1 MNKVFKVIW
10 SEVRN
15 CYVVVSEMAK
25 NCSKS
30 CSTKKLLAML
40 VATGV
45 MTCATFGVAEAD
57 ANRGLERDV
66 EYKQLV
72 DENTGLYSSEI
83 WHYVTERGQQR
94 VHFHGNGGGGTLG
107 DVNCGEKV
115 YDTTLTIGDVNKVF
129 KDLSANDVLLYNKS
143 IKGGKIEDGKITLN
157 TIGGAAIQL
166 DGEITGGGWQLS
178 TNGAAVTT
186 EVAAEDTVDFSGN
199 ENISVSNEGKN
210 IKVALNSSL
219 TGITSITNYSSAL
232 ELYEN
237 QIALTDGSARL
248 LLRDNAMHLGYQAG
262 QTYAPMQ
269 IKGVADGTETNDAVN
284 FGQLKAVETLADKHT
299 TLEAGANVS
308 IDPGETET
316 GALHY
321 VISADDKYVV
331 GGAYNATDK
340 QLTLTRNDQE
350 TVNIDLSGIQGGAW
364 KLSTNADKSGAKV
377 ADVAPG
383 DTVDLSPGYDP
394 NGHNN
399 IIITTDS
406 SNPKNVKFHVN
417 GDLRG
422 ISHIE
427 NQGAYIDLDGVA
439 KNMKM
444 IAGGGV
450 GIIMGGGKMNIN
462 NVIDIDTNGKIS
474 NVADG
479 TAAHDAVNLGQ
490 LQSAISGLNLTK
502 VEAGT
507 NVAVSEVTDP
517 ETGKITAYKVDA
529 DATSVSGTGNITVT
543 PGTKDAN
550 NVTNYE
556 VTLNKDLTGIESISN
571 NDKKIDLKG
580 DNMLLQNGDAVISID
595 AQGHIGGVAAAVSD
609 DQAVNLGQLKEYAA
623 GMDTHVEA
631 GEYTVT
637 ENKVTMNIVDKEGK
651 PTGDQVVIKDVAS
664 KTELDDVKTLA
675 RKHNTVAAGANI
687 KVIVEDEPNA
697 DGGKEYRVALDN
709 NINLESVTTGAARMD
724 NEGLKIGRETS
735 LTADA
740 LKIDSKTY
748 IDERGINANE
758 KKITNV
764 ADAELSE
771 TSMDAVNGSQLH
783 ATNQKVME
791 NSNRISRL
799 GDRVNKVGA
808 GAAALAAL
816 HPMDFDPDDKWSFA
830 AGYGN
835 YAGQNAA
842 AIGAYYRPDEKVMFS
857 VGGTVGNGENMVNA
871 GISFALDR
879 TNRVSNSRT
888 AMAREIVDLR
898 GKLVE
903 MGAKVAK
910 MEAMFGILDES
921 KNTLFP
927 DIPENHWAFE
937 YVAKLAGNGILEGY
951 PDGNFSG
958 DRMMTRYEFA
968 AMLYR
973 AIEKGQALE
982 ARILKEF
989 APELGR
995 IRVERIHGE
1004 DNDKNKVERVR
1015 VNSGKTY
1022 GMRDNYGSKIR

>member
-10 SEVRN
+10 SEARN

-45 MTCATFGVAEAD
+45 MTCAAFGVAEAD
-57 ANRGLERDV
+57 ADRGLERDI

-72 DENTGLYSSEI
+72 NENTGLYSSEI
-83 WHYVTERGQQR
+83 WHYVTERGQR
-94 VHFHGNGGGGTLG
+94 VHFHGAGGGGALG
-107 DVNCGEKV
+107 DDKCGEKV

-143 IKGGKIEDGKITLN
+143 IKGGTISNGKITL
-157 TIGGAAIQL
+157 
-166 DGEITGGGWQLS
+166 
-178 TNGAAVTT
+178 TT
-186 EVAAEDTVDFSGN
+186 EGN
-199 ENISVSNEGKN
+199 RDIELEGIIPNTYINAGSYNTRTKM
-210 IKVALNSSL
+210 
-219 TGITSITNYSSAL
+219 L
-232 ELYEN
+232 ELSYNDEN
-237 QIALTDGSARL
+237 MEAL
-248 LLRDNAMHLGYQAG
+248 
-262 QTYAPMQ
+262 
-269 IKGVADGTETNDAVN
+269 
-284 FGQLKAVETLADKHT
+284 
-299 TLEAGANVS
+299 S
-308 IDPGETET
+308 ID
-316 GALHY
+316 L
-321 VISADDKYVV
+321 
-331 GGAYNATDK
+331 
-340 QLTLTRNDQE
+340 
-350 TVNIDLSGIQGGAW
+350 
-364 KLSTNADKSGAKV
+364 
-377 ADVAPG
+377 
-383 DTVDLSPGYDP
+383 
-394 NGHNN
+394 
-399 IIITTDS
+399 
-406 SNPKNVKFHVN
+406 
-417 GDLRG
+417 
-422 ISHIE
+422 
-427 NQGAYIDLDGVA
+427 
-439 KNMKM
+439 
-444 IAGGGV
+444 
-450 GIIMGGGKMNIN
+450 
-462 NVIDIDTNGKIS
+462 
-474 NVADG
+474 
-479 TAAHDAVNLGQ
+479 
-490 LQSAISGLNLTK
+490 SGLNLTK

-507 NVAVSEVTDP
+507 NVAVSEVRDS

-529 DATSVSGTGNITVT
+529 DATSVSGAGNITVT
-543 PGTKDAN
+543 AGAKDATTN
-550 NVTNYE
+550 ITNYE
-556 VTLNKDLTGIESISN
+556 VTLNKDLENIESISN
-571 NDKKIDLKG
+571 NDKRIGLTG
-580 DNMLLQNGDAVISID
+580 DNLLLQNGDAVISID
-595 AQGHIGGVAAAVSD
+595 AEGRISGVADAVSD
-609 DQAVNLGQLKEYAA
+609 DQAVNLGQLREYTA
-623 GMDTHVEA
+623 GMDTHVKA

-637 ENKVTMNIVDKEGK
+637 DNQVTMNIVDKEDK
-651 PTGDQVVIKDVAS
+651 TTGQVVIKDIAS
-664 KTELDDVKTLA
+664 KTELEAVRTLA
-675 RKHNTVAAGANI
+675 AKHNTVAAGANI
-687 KVIVEDEPNA
+687 TVSDKENG
-697 DGGKEYRVALDN
+697 DGGREYKVALDN
-709 NINLESVTTGAARMD
+709 EIVLDSVTTGKTVLND
-724 NEGLKIGRETS
+724 NGVTINRETS

-740 LKIDSKTY
+740 LKINSKTY
-748 IDERGINANE
+748 IDENGINANE
-758 KKITNV
+758 QKITNV
-764 ADAELSE
+764 ADAELSA

-898 GKLVE
+898 GQLVE

-910 MEAMFGILDES
+910 MEAMFGMLDES
-921 KNTLFP
+921 KTMLFP
-927 DIPENHWAFE
+927 DIPENHWAYE

-951 PDGNFSG
+951 PDGSFSG

-982 ARILKEF
+982 ARVLKEF

>member
-10 SEVRN
+10 SEARN

-40 VATGV
+40 LATGV
-45 MTCATFGVAEAD
+45 MTCAGFGVAEAD

-66 EYKQLV
+66 AYEQLV
-72 DENTGLYSSEI
+72 DASTGLYSSEI
-83 WHYVTERGQQR
+83 WHYVDRYGQR
-94 VHFHGNGGGGTLG
+94 THYHGEGGGGAKG

-129 KDLSANDVLLYNKS
+129 ADLSANDVLIYKKS
-143 IKGGKIEDGKITLN
+143 INGGKIENGKITLN
-157 TIGGAAIQL
+157 TIGGEHIQL
-166 DGEITGGGWQLS
+166 DGEITGGGW
-178 TNGAAVTT
+178 
-186 EVAAEDTVDFSGN
+186 
-199 ENISVSNEGKN
+199 
-210 IKVALNSSL
+210 
-219 TGITSITNYSSAL
+219 
-232 ELYEN
+232 
-237 QIALTDGSARL
+237 
-248 LLRDNAMHLGYQAG
+248 
-262 QTYAPMQ
+262 
-269 IKGVADGTETNDAVN
+269 
-284 FGQLKAVETLADKHT
+284 
-299 TLEAGANVS
+299 
-308 IDPGETET
+308 
-316 GALHY
+316 
-321 VISADDKYVV
+321 
-331 GGAYNATDK
+331 
-340 QLTLTRNDQE
+340 
-350 TVNIDLSGIQGGAW
+350 
-364 KLSTNADKSGAKV
+364 KLSTNKDTAKV

-383 DTVDLSPGYDP
+383 DTVDLSPQYDA

-399 IIITTDS
+399 IIISTDPD
-406 SNPKNVKFHVN
+406 NPKNVQFHVN
-417 GDLRG
+417 GNLQG
-422 ISHIE
+422 ITHIE
-427 NQGAYIDLDGVA
+427 NQGAAIDLDG
-439 KNMKM
+439 KNKSVKI
-444 IAGGGV
+444 IAGGGA
-450 GIIMGGGKMNIN
+450 GIIMSGGVTNIN
-462 NVIDIDTNGKIS
+462 NRIDIDKDGKIS

-517 ETGKITAYKVDA
+517 ETGKITAYKVNA
-529 DATSVSGTGNITVT
+529 DATSVSGSGNVKVT
-543 PGTKDAN
+543 AGAKDAN

-556 VTLNKDLTGIESISN
+556 VTLNKDLTGIKTISN

-580 DNMLLQNGDAVISID
+580 DNLLLQNGDAVISID
-595 AQGHIGGVAAAVSD
+595 AQGHIGSVAAAVAD
-609 DQAVNLGQLKEYAA
+609 DQAVNLGQLKEYTA

-651 PTGDQVVIKDVAS
+651 PTGGQVVIKDVAS

-675 RKHNTVAAGANI
+675 QKHNTVAGGANI
-687 KVIVEDEPNA
+687 TVTDKPNE
-697 DGGKEYRVALDN
+697 DGGKEYTVALNN
-709 NINLESVTTGAARMD
+709 NINLERVTTGKTMMD
-724 NEGLKIGRETS
+724 DEGVKIGRETS

-740 LKIDSKTY
+740 LKIDRKTY
-748 IDERGINANE
+748 IDEHGINANE
-758 KKITNV
+758 QKITNV

-898 GKLVE
+898 GQLVE

-910 MEAMFGILDES
+910 MEAMFGMLDES
-921 KNTLFP
+921 KTMLFP
-927 DIPENHWAFE
+927 DIPENHWAYE

-982 ARILKEF
+982 ARVLKEF

-1004 DNDKNKVERVR
+1004 NNDKNKVERVR

>member
-10 SEVRN
+10 SEARN

-45 MTCATFGVAEAD
+45 MTCAAFGVAEAD
-57 ANRGLERDV
+57 ADRGLERDV

-72 DENTGLYSSEI
+72 NENTGLYSSEI
-83 WHYVTERGQQR
+83 WHYVTERGQR
-94 VHFHGNGGGGTLG
+94 VHFHGAGGGGALG
-107 DVNCGEKV
+107 DDKCGEKV

-129 KDLSANDVLLYNKS
+129 KDLSDNDVLLYNKS
-143 IKGGKIEDGKITLN
+143 IRGGTIRNGTITL
-157 TIGGAAIQL
+157 
-166 DGEITGGGWQLS
+166 
-178 TNGAAVTT
+178 TT
-186 EVAAEDTVDFSGN
+186 EGN
-199 ENISVSNEGKN
+199 RDIELEGIIPNTYINAGSYNTRTKM
-210 IKVALNSSL
+210 
-219 TGITSITNYSSAL
+219 L
-232 ELYEN
+232 ELSYNDEN
-237 QIALTDGSARL
+237 MEAL
-248 LLRDNAMHLGYQAG
+248 
-262 QTYAPMQ
+262 
-269 IKGVADGTETNDAVN
+269 
-284 FGQLKAVETLADKHT
+284 
-299 TLEAGANVS
+299 S
-308 IDPGETET
+308 ID
-316 GALHY
+316 L
-321 VISADDKYVV
+321 
-331 GGAYNATDK
+331 
-340 QLTLTRNDQE
+340 
-350 TVNIDLSGIQGGAW
+350 
-364 KLSTNADKSGAKV
+364 
-377 ADVAPG
+377 
-383 DTVDLSPGYDP
+383 
-394 NGHNN
+394 
-399 IIITTDS
+399 
-406 SNPKNVKFHVN
+406 
-417 GDLRG
+417 
-422 ISHIE
+422 
-427 NQGAYIDLDGVA
+427 
-439 KNMKM
+439 
-444 IAGGGV
+444 
-450 GIIMGGGKMNIN
+450 
-462 NVIDIDTNGKIS
+462 
-474 NVADG
+474 
-479 TAAHDAVNLGQ
+479 
-490 LQSAISGLNLTK
+490 SGLNLTR

-517 ETGKITAYKVDA
+517 ETGKITAYKVNA
-529 DATSVSGTGNITVT
+529 DATSVSGTGNITVK
-543 PGTKDAN
+543 PGAKDAMTN
-550 NVTNYE
+550 ITNYE
-556 VTLNKDLTGIESISN
+556 VTLNKDLENIESISN
-571 NDKKIDLKG
+571 NDKRIGLAG
-580 DNMLLQNGDAVISID
+580 DNLLLQNGDAVISID
-595 AQGHIGGVAAAVSD
+595 AEGRISGVAAAVSD
-609 DQAVNLGQLKEYAA
+609 DQAVNLGQLREYAA
-623 GMDTHVEA
+623 GMDTHVKA

-637 ENKVTMNIVDKEGK
+637 ENKVTMDIVDKEDK
-651 PTGDQVVIKDVAS
+651 ITGQVVIKDIAS
-664 KTELDDVKTLA
+664 KTELDDVRTLA
-675 RKHNTVAAGANI
+675 ERHNTVAAGANI
-687 KVIVEDEPNA
+687 TVSDKEND
-697 DGGKEYRVALDN
+697 DGGREYKVALDKE
-709 NINLESVTTGAARMD
+709 IVLDSVTTGKTVLND
-724 NEGLKIGRETS
+724 NGVMINRETS

-740 LKIDSKTY
+740 LKINSKTY
-748 IDERGINANE
+748 IDENGINANE
-758 KKITNV
+758 QKITNV
-764 ADAELSE
+764 ADAELSA

-898 GKLVE
+898 GQLVE

-910 MEAMFGILDES
+910 MEAMFGMLDES
-921 KNTLFP
+921 KTMLFP
-927 DIPENHWAFE
+927 DIPENHWAYE

-951 PDGNFSG
+951 PDGSFSG

-982 ARILKEF
+982 ARVLKEF

>member
-10 SEVRN
+10 SEARN

-45 MTCATFGVAEAD
+45 MTCAVFGVAEAD
-57 ANRGLERDV
+57 ADRGLERDV

-72 DENTGLYSSEI
+72 NKDTGLYSSEI
-83 WHYVTERGQQR
+83 WHYVTKGGQR
-94 VHFHGNGGGGTLG
+94 VHFHGAGGGGALG
-107 DVNCGEKV
+107 DDKCGEMV
-115 YDTTLTIGDVNKVF
+115 YDTKLTIGDVNKVF

-143 IKGGKIEDGKITLN
+143 IKSGTISNGKITLRTEGN
-157 TIGGAAIQL
+157 TDIEL
-166 DGEITGGGWQLS
+166 
-178 TNGAAVTT
+178 
-186 EVAAEDTVDFSGN
+186 
-199 ENISVSNEGKN
+199 EGIIPNTYINAGSYNTRTKM
-210 IKVALNSSL
+210 
-219 TGITSITNYSSAL
+219 L
-232 ELYEN
+232 ELSY
-237 QIALTDGSARL
+237 
-248 LLRDNAMHLGYQAG
+248 
-262 QTYAPMQ
+262 
-269 IKGVADGTETNDAVN
+269 
-284 FGQLKAVETLADKHT
+284 
-299 TLEAGANVS
+299 
-308 IDPGETET
+308 
-316 GALHY
+316 
-321 VISADDKYVV
+321 
-331 GGAYNATDK
+331 
-340 QLTLTRNDQE
+340 NDQ
-350 TVNIDLSGIQGGAW
+350 TNPLTIDLSGIQGGGW
-364 KLSTNADKSGAKV
+364 KLSTNGGSKV
-377 ADVAPG
+377 ADVVPG
-383 DTVDLSPGYDP
+383 GIVDLSPSY
-394 NGHNN
+394 NAAGHSN
-399 IIITTDS
+399 IIITADND
-406 SNPKNVKFHVN
+406 NPKNVKFHLN
-417 GDLRG
+417 GNLQG
-422 ISHIE
+422 ITRIE
-427 NQGAYIDLDGVA
+427 NQGASIDLDGAA
-439 KNMKM
+439 KR
-444 IAGGGV
+444 V
-450 GIIMGGGKMNIN
+450 NIN
-462 NVIDIDTNGKIS
+462 NVIDIDKSGKIS
-474 NVADG
+474 GVAAGVD
-479 TAAHDAVNLGQ
+479 ASDAVNVGQ
-490 LQSAISGLNLTK
+490 LNQAISGLNLTK

-517 ETGKITAYKVDA
+517 ETGKITAYKVNA

-543 PGTKDAN
+543 AGAKDATTN
-550 NVTNYE
+550 ITNYE
-556 VTLNKDLTGIESISN
+556 VTLNKDLKNIESISN
-571 NDKKIDLKG
+571 NDKSIGLAG
-580 DNMLLQNGDAVISID
+580 DNLLLQNGDAVISID
-595 AQGHIGGVAAAVSD
+595 AEGRISGVAAAVSD
-609 DQAVNLGQLKEYAA
+609 DQAVNLGQLREYTA
-623 GMDTHVEA
+623 GMDTHVKA
-631 GEYTVT
+631 GEYTVAD
-637 ENKVTMNIVDKEGK
+637 NKVTMDIVDKEDK
-651 PTGDQVVIKDVAS
+651 TTGQVVIKNIAS
-664 KTELDDVKTLA
+664 KTELDDVRTLA
-675 RKHNTVAAGANI
+675 AKHNTVAAGANI
-687 KVIVEDEPNA
+687 TVSDKEND
-697 DGGKEYRVALDN
+697 DGGREYKVALDE
-709 NINLESVTTGAARMD
+709 NIVLDSVTTGKTVLND
-724 NEGLKIGRETS
+724 NGVTINRETS

-740 LKIDSKTY
+740 LKINSKTY
-748 IDERGINANE
+748 IDENGINANE
-758 KKITNV
+758 QKITNV
-764 ADAELSE
+764 ADAELSA

-898 GKLVE
+898 GQLVE

-910 MEAMFGILDES
+910 MEAMFGMLDES
-921 KNTLFP
+921 KTMLFP
-927 DIPENHWAFE
+927 DIPENHWAYE

-951 PDGNFSG
+951 PDGSFSG

-982 ARILKEF
+982 ARVLKEF

>member
-10 SEVRN
+10 SEARN

-40 VATGV
+40 LATGV
-45 MTCATFGVAEAD
+45 MTCAGFGVAEAD

-66 EYKQLV
+66 AYKQLV
-72 DENTGLYSSEI
+72 DTNTGLYSSEI
-83 WHYVTERGQQR
+83 WHYVNQQGQR
-94 VHFHGNGGGGTLG
+94 THYHGEGGGGAKG

-129 KDLSANDVLLYNKS
+129 ADLSANDVLLYNKS
-143 IKGGKIEDGKITLN
+143 IKGGNVKDGTITLLTENNKPIKLQGTIPN
-157 TIGGAAIQL
+157 TYI
-166 DGEITGGGWQLS
+166 
-178 TNGAAVTT
+178 
-186 EVAAEDTVDFSGN
+186 
-199 ENISVSNEGKN
+199 NEGSYN
-210 IKVALNSSL
+210 TSSQM
-219 TGITSITNYSSAL
+219 L
-232 ELYEN
+232 ELSY
-237 QIALTDGSARL
+237 
-248 LLRDNAMHLGYQAG
+248 
-262 QTYAPMQ
+262 
-269 IKGVADGTETNDAVN
+269 
-284 FGQLKAVETLADKHT
+284 
-299 TLEAGANVS
+299 
-308 IDPGETET
+308 
-316 GALHY
+316 
-321 VISADDKYVV
+321 
-331 GGAYNATDK
+331 
-340 QLTLTRNDQE
+340 NDQ
-350 TVNIDLSGIQGGAW
+350 TMNPLNIDLSGIQGGAW
-364 KLSTNADKSGAKV
+364 KLSTNKDTAKV

-383 DTVDLSPGYDP
+383 DTVDLSPAYDA

-399 IIITTDS
+399 IIISTDPN
-406 SNPKNVKFHVN
+406 NPKNVQFHVN
-417 GDLRG
+417 GNLQG
-422 ISHIE
+422 ITHIE
-427 NQGAYIDLDGVA
+427 NQGAAIDLDGSGKSV
-439 KNMKM
+439 KI

-462 NVIDIDTNGKIS
+462 NVIDIDTQGKIS
-474 NVADG
+474 GVADG
-479 TAAHDAVNLGQ
+479 IKAHDAVNLGQ

-507 NVAVSEVTDP
+507 NVAVSEVKDP
-517 ETGKITAYKVDA
+517 ETGKITAYKVNA
-529 DATSVSGTGNITVT
+529 DATSVSGEGNITVT
-543 PGTKDAN
+543 PGAKDAKTN
-550 NVTNYE
+550 ITNYK
-556 VTLNKDLTGIESISN
+556 VTLNKDLTGIETISN
-571 NDKKIDLKG
+571 DDKKIDLGG
-580 DNMLLQNGDAVISID
+580 DNLLLQNGNAVISID
-595 AQGHIGGVAAAVSD
+595 AQGHIGGVAAAVAD
-609 DQAVNLGQLKEYAA
+609 DQAVNLGQLKEYTA
-623 GMDTHVEA
+623 GMDTHVKA

-637 ENKVTMNIVDKEGK
+637 ENKVTMDIVDKEGK
-651 PTGDQVVIKDVAS
+651 STGEQVVIKDVAS

-675 RKHNTVAAGANI
+675 QKHNTVAGGANI
-687 KVIVEDEPNA
+687 TVTDKPNEG
-697 DGGKEYRVALDN
+697 GGKEYTVALND
-709 NINLESVTTGAARMD
+709 NINLERVTTGKTMMD
-724 NEGLKIGRETS
+724 DEGVRIGRETS

-748 IDERGINANE
+748 IDEHGINANE
-758 KKITNV
+758 QKITNV

-898 GKLVE
+898 GQLVE

-910 MEAMFGILDES
+910 MEAMFGMLDES
-921 KNTLFP
+921 KTMLFP
-927 DIPENHWAFE
+927 DIPENHWAYE

-982 ARILKEF
+982 ARVLKEF

-1004 DNDKNKVERVR
+1004 NNDKNKVERVR

>member
-10 SEVRN
+10 SEARN

-45 MTCATFGVAEAD
+45 MTCAAFGVAEAD
-57 ANRGLERDV
+57 ADRGLERDV

-72 DENTGLYSSEI
+72 NENTGLYSSEI
-83 WHYVTERGQQR
+83 WHYVTERGQR
-94 VHFHGNGGGGTLG
+94 VHFHGAGGGGALG
-107 DVNCGEKV
+107 DDKCGEKV

-129 KDLSANDVLLYNKS
+129 KDLSDNDVLLYNKS
-143 IKGGKIEDGKITLN
+143 IRGGTIRNGTITL
-157 TIGGAAIQL
+157 
-166 DGEITGGGWQLS
+166 
-178 TNGAAVTT
+178 TT
-186 EVAAEDTVDFSGN
+186 EGN
-199 ENISVSNEGKN
+199 RDIELEGIIPNTYINAGSYNTRTKM
-210 IKVALNSSL
+210 
-219 TGITSITNYSSAL
+219 L
-232 ELYEN
+232 ELSYNDEN
-237 QIALTDGSARL
+237 MEAL
-248 LLRDNAMHLGYQAG
+248 
-262 QTYAPMQ
+262 
-269 IKGVADGTETNDAVN
+269 
-284 FGQLKAVETLADKHT
+284 
-299 TLEAGANVS
+299 S
-308 IDPGETET
+308 ID
-316 GALHY
+316 L
-321 VISADDKYVV
+321 
-331 GGAYNATDK
+331 
-340 QLTLTRNDQE
+340 
-350 TVNIDLSGIQGGAW
+350 
-364 KLSTNADKSGAKV
+364 
-377 ADVAPG
+377 
-383 DTVDLSPGYDP
+383 
-394 NGHNN
+394 
-399 IIITTDS
+399 
-406 SNPKNVKFHVN
+406 
-417 GDLRG
+417 
-422 ISHIE
+422 
-427 NQGAYIDLDGVA
+427 
-439 KNMKM
+439 
-444 IAGGGV
+444 
-450 GIIMGGGKMNIN
+450 
-462 NVIDIDTNGKIS
+462 
-474 NVADG
+474 
-479 TAAHDAVNLGQ
+479 
-490 LQSAISGLNLTK
+490 SGLNLTR

-517 ETGKITAYKVDA
+517 ETGKITAYKVNA
-529 DATSVSGTGNITVT
+529 DATSVSGTGNITVK
-543 PGTKDAN
+543 PGAKDEMTN
-550 NVTNYE
+550 ITNYE
-556 VTLNKDLTGIESISN
+556 VTLNKDLENIESISN
-571 NDKKIDLKG
+571 NDKKIGLTG
-580 DNMLLQNGDAVISID
+580 DNLLLQNGDAVISID
-595 AQGHIGGVAAAVSD
+595 AEGRISGVAAAVSD
-609 DQAVNLGQLKEYAA
+609 DQAVNLGQLKQYAA
-623 GMDTHVEA
+623 GMDTHVKA

-637 ENKVTMNIVDKEGK
+637 DNQVTMDIVDKEDK
-651 PTGDQVVIKDVAS
+651 TTGQVVIKDIAS
-664 KTELDDVKTLA
+664 KTELDDVRTLA
-675 RKHNTVAAGANI
+675 AKHNTVAAGANI
-687 KVIVEDEPNA
+687 TVSDKEND
-697 DGGKEYRVALDN
+697 DGGREYKVALDKK
-709 NINLESVTTGAARMD
+709 IVLDSVTTGKTVLND
-724 NEGLKIGRETS
+724 NGVTINRETS

-740 LKIDSKTY
+740 LKINSKTY
-748 IDERGINANE
+748 IDENGINANE
-758 KKITNV
+758 QKITNV
-764 ADAELSE
+764 ADAELSA

-898 GKLVE
+898 GQLVE

-910 MEAMFGILDES
+910 MEAMFGMLDES
-921 KNTLFP
+921 KTMLFP
-927 DIPENHWAFE
+927 DIPENHWAYE

-951 PDGNFSG
+951 PDGSFSG

-982 ARILKEF
+982 ARVLKEF

>member
-10 SEVRN
+10 SEARN

-40 VATGV
+40 LATGV
-45 MTCATFGVAEAD
+45 MTCVGFGVAEAKLD
-57 ANRGLERDV
+57 IHRDIKIK
-66 EYKQLV
+66 YQKISDQT
-72 DENTGLYSSEI
+72 TGLNTSEL
-83 WHYVTERGQQR
+83 WHYENGK
-94 VHFHGNGGGGTLG
+94 HYHGPGGEGTPG
-107 DVNCGEKV
+107 AISCGEEV
-115 YDTTLTIGDVNKVF
+115 RNSDLTIGALNKAF
-129 KDLSANDVLLYNKS
+129 ADLSANDVLIYKKS
-143 IKGGKIEDGKITLN
+143 INGGKIENGKITLN
-157 TIGGAAIQL
+157 TIGGEHIQL
-166 DGEITGGGWQLS
+166 DGEITGGWKLS
-178 TNGAAVTT
+178 TNSAAVTT
-186 EVAAEDTVDFSGN
+186 EVDAGDTVDFSGD
-199 ENISVSNEGKN
+199 ENIRVSNEGKN
-210 IKVALNSSL
+210 VKVALNSSL

-232 ELYEN
+232 ELSEN
-237 QIALTDGSARL
+237 QVALTDGSARL

-262 QTYAPMQ
+262 QTYAPIQ
-269 IKGVADGTETNDAVN
+269 IKGVADGTEINDAVN

-299 TLEAGANVS
+299 TLEAGTNIS

-321 VISADDKYVV
+321 VISADDTYVV
-331 GGAYNATDK
+331 GGTYNAKNK

-364 KLSTNADKSGAKV
+364 KLSTNKDTAKV

-383 DTVDLSPGYDP
+383 DTVDLSPAYDA

-399 IIITTDS
+399 IIISTDPN
-406 SNPKNVKFHVN
+406 NPKNVQFHVN
-417 GDLRG
+417 GNLQG
-422 ISHIE
+422 ITHIE
-427 NQGAYIDLDGVA
+427 NQGAAIDLDGSGKSV
-439 KNMKM
+439 KI

-462 NVIDIDTNGKIS
+462 NVIDIDTQGKIS
-474 NVADG
+474 GVADG
-479 TAAHDAVNLGQ
+479 IKAHDAVNLGQ

-507 NVAVSEVTDP
+507 NVAVSEVKDP
-517 ETGKITAYKVDA
+517 ETGKITAYKVNA
-529 DATSVSGTGNITVT
+529 DATSVSGEGNITVT
-543 PGTKDAN
+543 PGAKDAN

-556 VTLNKDLTGIESISN
+556 VTLNKDLDGIETISN
-571 NDKKIDLKG
+571 NDKKIDLGG
-580 DNMLLQNGDAVISID
+580 DNLLLQNGDAVVSID
-595 AQGHIGGVAAAVSD
+595 AQGHIGGVAAAVTD
-609 DQAVNLGQLKEYAA
+609 DQAVNLGQLKEYTA
-623 GMDTHVEA
+623 GMDTHVKA

-637 ENKVTMNIVDKEGK
+637 ENKVTMDIVDKEGK
-651 PTGDQVVIKDVAS
+651 STGDQVVIKDVAS

-675 RKHNTVAAGANI
+675 QKHNTVAGGANI
-687 KVIVEDEPNA
+687 TVTDKPNEG
-697 DGGKEYRVALDN
+697 GGKEYTVALND
-709 NINLESVTTGAARMD
+709 NINLERVTTGKTMMD
-724 NEGLKIGRETS
+724 DEGVRIGRETS

-748 IDERGINANE
+748 IDEHGINANE
-758 KKITNV
+758 QKITNV

-898 GKLVE
+898 GQLVE

-910 MEAMFGILDES
+910 MEAMFGMLDES
-921 KNTLFP
+921 KTMLFP
-927 DIPENHWAFE
+927 DIPENHWAYE

-982 ARILKEF
+982 ARVLKEF

-1004 DNDKNKVERVR
+1004 NNDKNKVERVR

>member
-10 SEVRN
+10 SEARN

-45 MTCATFGVAEAD
+45 MTCAAFGVAEAD
-57 ANRGLERDV
+57 ADRGLERDV

-72 DENTGLYSSEI
+72 NENTGLYSSEI
-83 WHYVTERGQQR
+83 WHYVTERGQR
-94 VHFHGNGGGGTLG
+94 VHFHGAGGGGALG
-107 DVNCGEKV
+107 DDKCGEKV

-129 KDLSANDVLLYNKS
+129 KDLSDNDVLLYNKS
-143 IKGGKIEDGKITLN
+143 IKSGTISNGTITLRTEGN
-157 TIGGAAIQL
+157 RDIEL
-166 DGEITGGGWQLS
+166 DGIIPNTYINAGS
-178 TNGAAVTT
+178 YNTRT
-186 EVAAEDTVDFSGN
+186 
-199 ENISVSNEGKN
+199 KM
-210 IKVALNSSL
+210 
-219 TGITSITNYSSAL
+219 L
-232 ELYEN
+232 ELSY
-237 QIALTDGSARL
+237 
-248 LLRDNAMHLGYQAG
+248 
-262 QTYAPMQ
+262 
-269 IKGVADGTETNDAVN
+269 
-284 FGQLKAVETLADKHT
+284 
-299 TLEAGANVS
+299 
-308 IDPGETET
+308 
-316 GALHY
+316 
-321 VISADDKYVV
+321 
-331 GGAYNATDK
+331 
-340 QLTLTRNDQE
+340 NDQ
-350 TVNIDLSGIQGGAW
+350 TNPLTIDL
-364 KLSTNADKSGAKV
+364 
-377 ADVAPG
+377 
-383 DTVDLSPGYDP
+383 
-394 NGHNN
+394 
-399 IIITTDS
+399 
-406 SNPKNVKFHVN
+406 
-417 GDLRG
+417 
-422 ISHIE
+422 
-427 NQGAYIDLDGVA
+427 
-439 KNMKM
+439 
-444 IAGGGV
+444 
-450 GIIMGGGKMNIN
+450 
-462 NVIDIDTNGKIS
+462 
-474 NVADG
+474 
-479 TAAHDAVNLGQ
+479 
-490 LQSAISGLNLTK
+490 SGLNLTR

-543 PGTKDAN
+543 AGAKDATTN
-550 NVTNYE
+550 ITNYE
-556 VTLNKDLTGIESISN
+556 VTLNTNLENIESISN
-571 NDKKIDLKG
+571 NDKKIGLAG
-580 DNMLLQNGDAVISID
+580 DNLLLQNGDAVISID
-595 AQGHIGGVAAAVSD
+595 AEGRISGVAAAVND
-609 DQAVNLGQLKEYAA
+609 DQAVNLGQLREYTA
-623 GMDTHVEA
+623 GMDTHVKA

-637 ENKVTMNIVDKEGK
+637 ENKVTMDIVDKEDNT
-651 PTGDQVVIKDVAS
+651 TGQVVIKNIAS
-664 KTELDDVKTLA
+664 KTELDDVRTLA
-675 RKHNTVAAGANI
+675 AKHNTVAAGANI
-687 KVIVEDEPNA
+687 TVSDKEND
-697 DGGKEYRVALDN
+697 DGGSEYKVALDKK
-709 NINLESVTTGAARMD
+709 IVLDSVTTGKTVLND
-724 NEGLKIGRETS
+724 NGVTINRETS

-740 LKIDSKTY
+740 LKINSKTY
-748 IDERGINANE
+748 IDENGINANE
-758 KKITNV
+758 QKITNV
-764 ADAELSE
+764 ADAELSA

-898 GKLVE
+898 GQLVE

-910 MEAMFGILDES
+910 MEAMFGMLDES
-921 KNTLFP
+921 KTMLFP
-927 DIPENHWAFE
+927 DIPENHWAYE

-951 PDGNFSG
+951 PDGSFSG

-982 ARILKEF
+982 ARVLKEF

>member
-10 SEVRN
+10 SEARN

-45 MTCATFGVAEAD
+45 MTCAAFGVAEAD
-57 ANRGLERDV
+57 ADRGLERDV

-72 DENTGLYSSEI
+72 NENTGLYSSEI
-83 WHYVTERGQQR
+83 WHYVTERGQR
-94 VHFHGNGGGGTLG
+94 VHFHGAGGGGALG
-107 DVNCGEKV
+107 DDNCGERV
-115 YDTTLTIGDVNKVF
+115 YDTKLTIGDVNKVF
-129 KDLSANDVLLYNKS
+129 KDLSANDVLLYKKS
-143 IKGGKIEDGKITLN
+143 IKSGTISNGKITLKTEGN
-157 TIGGAAIQL
+157 RDIEL
-166 DGEITGGGWQLS
+166 DGIIPNTYINAGS
-178 TNGAAVTT
+178 YNTRT
-186 EVAAEDTVDFSGN
+186 
-199 ENISVSNEGKN
+199 K
-210 IKVALNSSL
+210 K
-219 TGITSITNYSSAL
+219 L
-232 ELYEN
+232 ELSYNDEN
-237 QIALTDGSARL
+237 MEAL
-248 LLRDNAMHLGYQAG
+248 
-262 QTYAPMQ
+262 
-269 IKGVADGTETNDAVN
+269 
-284 FGQLKAVETLADKHT
+284 
-299 TLEAGANVS
+299 S
-308 IDPGETET
+308 ID
-316 GALHY
+316 L
-321 VISADDKYVV
+321 
-331 GGAYNATDK
+331 
-340 QLTLTRNDQE
+340 
-350 TVNIDLSGIQGGAW
+350 
-364 KLSTNADKSGAKV
+364 
-377 ADVAPG
+377 
-383 DTVDLSPGYDP
+383 
-394 NGHNN
+394 
-399 IIITTDS
+399 
-406 SNPKNVKFHVN
+406 
-417 GDLRG
+417 
-422 ISHIE
+422 
-427 NQGAYIDLDGVA
+427 
-439 KNMKM
+439 
-444 IAGGGV
+444 
-450 GIIMGGGKMNIN
+450 
-462 NVIDIDTNGKIS
+462 
-474 NVADG
+474 
-479 TAAHDAVNLGQ
+479 
-490 LQSAISGLNLTK
+490 SGLNLTK

-507 NVAVSEVTDP
+507 NVAVSEVRDP

-543 PGTKDAN
+543 PGAKDATTN
-550 NVTNYE
+550 ITNYE
-556 VTLNKDLTGIESISN
+556 VTLNKDLENIESISN
-571 NDKKIDLKG
+571 NDKKIGLTG
-580 DNMLLQNGDAVISID
+580 DNLLLQNGDAVISID
-595 AQGHIGGVAAAVSD
+595 AEGRISGVAAAVSD
-609 DQAVNLGQLKEYAA
+609 DQAVNLGQLKQYAA
-623 GMDTHVEA
+623 GMDTHVKA

-637 ENKVTMNIVDKEGK
+637 EHKVTMDIVDKEDK
-651 PTGDQVVIKDVAS
+651 ATGQIVIKDIAS
-664 KTELDDVKTLA
+664 NTELEAVRTLA
-675 RKHNTVAAGANI
+675 AKHNTVAAGANI
-687 KVIVEDEPNA
+687 TVSDKENG
-697 DGGKEYRVALDN
+697 DGGREYKVALDKK
-709 NINLESVTTGAARMD
+709 IVLDSVTTGKTVLND
-724 NEGLKIGRETS
+724 NGVTINRETS

-740 LKIDSKTY
+740 LKINSKTY
-748 IDERGINANE
+748 IDENGINANE
-758 KKITNV
+758 QKITNV
-764 ADAELSE
+764 ADAELSA

-898 GKLVE
+898 GQLVE

-910 MEAMFGILDES
+910 MEAMFGMLDES
-921 KNTLFP
+921 KTMLFP
-927 DIPENHWAFE
+927 DIPENHWAYE

-951 PDGNFSG
+951 PDGSFSG

-982 ARILKEF
+982 ARVLKEF

>member
-10 SEVRN
+10 SEARN

-40 VATGV
+40 LATGV
-45 MTCATFGVAEAD
+45 MTCAGFGVAEAD

-66 EYKQLV
+66 AYKQLV
-72 DENTGLYSSEI
+72 DTNTGLYSSEI
-83 WHYVTERGQQR
+83 WHYVNQQGQR
-94 VHFHGNGGGGTLG
+94 THYHGEGGDGAKG

-129 KDLSANDVLLYNKS
+129 ADLSANDVLLYNKS
-143 IKGGKIEDGKITLN
+143 IKGGNVKDGTITLLTENNKPIKLQGTIPN
-157 TIGGAAIQL
+157 TYI
-166 DGEITGGGWQLS
+166 
-178 TNGAAVTT
+178 
-186 EVAAEDTVDFSGN
+186 
-199 ENISVSNEGKN
+199 NEGSYN
-210 IKVALNSSL
+210 TSSQM
-219 TGITSITNYSSAL
+219 L
-232 ELYEN
+232 ELSY
-237 QIALTDGSARL
+237 
-248 LLRDNAMHLGYQAG
+248 
-262 QTYAPMQ
+262 
-269 IKGVADGTETNDAVN
+269 
-284 FGQLKAVETLADKHT
+284 
-299 TLEAGANVS
+299 
-308 IDPGETET
+308 
-316 GALHY
+316 
-321 VISADDKYVV
+321 
-331 GGAYNATDK
+331 
-340 QLTLTRNDQE
+340 NDQ
-350 TVNIDLSGIQGGAW
+350 TMNPLNIDLSGIQGGAW
-364 KLSTNADKSGAKV
+364 KLSTNKDTAKV

-383 DTVDLSPGYDP
+383 DTVDLSPAYDA

-399 IIITTDS
+399 IIISTDPN
-406 SNPKNVKFHVN
+406 NPKNVQFHVN
-417 GDLRG
+417 GNLQG
-422 ISHIE
+422 ITHIE
-427 NQGAYIDLDGVA
+427 NQGASIDLDGRA
-439 KNMKM
+439 KSLKI
-444 IAGGGV
+444 IAGGGA
-450 GIIMGGGKMNIN
+450 GIIMGGGKININ
-462 NVIDIDTNGKIS
+462 NVIDIDTQGKIS
-474 NVADG
+474 GVAAGSAD
-479 TAAHDAVNLGQ
+479 TDAVNVGQ
-490 LQSAISGLNLTK
+490 LKNAISGLNLTK

-517 ETGKITAYKVDA
+517 ETGKITAYKVNA
-529 DATSVSGTGNITVT
+529 DATSVSGEGNITVT
-543 PGTKDAN
+543 PGAKDAN

-556 VTLNKDLTGIESISN
+556 VTLNKDLDGIETISN
-571 NDKKIDLKG
+571 NDKKIDLGG
-580 DNMLLQNGDAVISID
+580 DNLLLQNGDAVVSID
-595 AQGHIGGVAAAVSD
+595 AQGHIGGVAAAVTD
-609 DQAVNLGQLKEYAA
+609 DQAVNLGQLKEYTA
-623 GMDTHVEA
+623 GMDTHVKA

-637 ENKVTMNIVDKEGK
+637 ENKVTMDIVDKEGK
-651 PTGDQVVIKDVAS
+651 STGDQVVIKDVAS

-675 RKHNTVAAGANI
+675 QKHNTVAGGANI
-687 KVIVEDEPNA
+687 TVTDKPNEG
-697 DGGKEYRVALDN
+697 GGKEYTVALND
-709 NINLESVTTGAARMD
+709 NINLERVTTGKTMMD
-724 NEGLKIGRETS
+724 DEGVRIGRETS

-748 IDERGINANE
+748 IDEHGINANE
-758 KKITNV
+758 QKITNV

-898 GKLVE
+898 GQLVE

-910 MEAMFGILDES
+910 MEAMFGMLDES
-921 KNTLFP
+921 KTMLFP
-927 DIPENHWAFE
+927 DIPENHWAYE

-982 ARILKEF
+982 ARVLKEF

-1004 DNDKNKVERVR
+1004 NNDKNKVERVR

>member
-10 SEVRN
+10 SEARN

-40 VATGV
+40 LATGV
-45 MTCATFGVAEAD
+45 MTCAGFGVAEAD

-66 EYKQLV
+66 AYERLV
-72 DENTGLYSSEI
+72 DASTGLYSSEI
-83 WHYVTERGQQR
+83 WHYVGRDGQR
-94 VHFHGNGGGGTLG
+94 THYHGEGGGGAKG

-129 KDLSANDVLLYNKS
+129 ADLFANDVRIYKKS
-143 IKGGKIEDGKITLN
+143 INGGKIENGKITLN
-157 TIGGAAIQL
+157 TIGGEHIQL
-166 DGEITGGGWQLS
+166 DGEITGGGW
-178 TNGAAVTT
+178 
-186 EVAAEDTVDFSGN
+186 
-199 ENISVSNEGKN
+199 
-210 IKVALNSSL
+210 
-219 TGITSITNYSSAL
+219 
-232 ELYEN
+232 
-237 QIALTDGSARL
+237 
-248 LLRDNAMHLGYQAG
+248 
-262 QTYAPMQ
+262 
-269 IKGVADGTETNDAVN
+269 
-284 FGQLKAVETLADKHT
+284 
-299 TLEAGANVS
+299 
-308 IDPGETET
+308 
-316 GALHY
+316 
-321 VISADDKYVV
+321 
-331 GGAYNATDK
+331 
-340 QLTLTRNDQE
+340 
-350 TVNIDLSGIQGGAW
+350 
-364 KLSTNADKSGAKV
+364 KLSTNKDTAKV

-383 DTVDLSPGYDP
+383 DTVDLSPQYDA

-399 IIITTDS
+399 IIISTDPD
-406 SNPKNVKFHVN
+406 NPKNVQFHVN
-417 GDLRG
+417 GNLQG
-422 ISHIE
+422 IAHIE
-427 NQGAYIDLDGVA
+427 NQGAAIDLDGVS
-439 KNMKM
+439 KSVKI
-444 IAGGGV
+444 IAGGGA
-450 GIIMGGGKMNIN
+450 GIIMSGGVTNIN
-462 NVIDIDTNGKIS
+462 NRIDIDKDGKIS

-517 ETGKITAYKVDA
+517 ETGKITAYKVNA
-529 DATSVSGTGNITVT
+529 DATSVSGSGNVKVT
-543 PGTKDAN
+543 AGAKDAN

-556 VTLNKDLTGIESISN
+556 VTLNKDLTGIETISN

-580 DNMLLQNGDAVISID
+580 DNLLLQNGDAVISID
-595 AQGHIGGVAAAVSD
+595 AQGHIGSVAAAVAD
-609 DQAVNLGQLKEYAA
+609 DQAVNLGQLKKYTA

-651 PTGDQVVIKDVAS
+651 PTGGQVVIKDVAS

-675 RKHNTVAAGANI
+675 QKHNTVAGGANI
-687 KVIVEDEPNA
+687 TVTDKPNE
-697 DGGKEYRVALDN
+697 DGGKEYTVAVNN
-709 NINLESVTTGAARMD
+709 NINLERVTTGKTMMD
-724 NEGLKIGRETS
+724 DEGVKIGRETS

-740 LKIDSKTY
+740 LKIDRKTY
-748 IDERGINANE
+748 IDEHGINANE
-758 KKITNV
+758 QKITNV

-898 GKLVE
+898 GQLVE

-910 MEAMFGILDES
+910 MEAMFGMLDES
-921 KNTLFP
+921 KTMLFP
-927 DIPENHWAFE
+927 DIPENHWAYE

-982 ARILKEF
+982 ARVLKEF

-1004 DNDKNKVERVR
+1004 NNDKNKVERVR

>member
-10 SEVRN
+10 SEARN

-45 MTCATFGVAEAD
+45 MTCAAFGVAEAD
-57 ANRGLERDV
+57 ADRGLERDV

-72 DENTGLYSSEI
+72 NENTGLYSSEI
-83 WHYVTERGQQR
+83 WHYVTERGQR
-94 VHFHGNGGGGTLG
+94 VHFHGAGGGGALG
-107 DVNCGEKV
+107 DDKCGEKV

-129 KDLSANDVLLYNKS
+129 KDLSDNDVLLYNKS
-143 IKGGKIEDGKITLN
+143 IRGGTIRNGTITL
-157 TIGGAAIQL
+157 
-166 DGEITGGGWQLS
+166 
-178 TNGAAVTT
+178 TT
-186 EVAAEDTVDFSGN
+186 EGN
-199 ENISVSNEGKN
+199 RDIELEGIIPNTYINAGSYNTRTKM
-210 IKVALNSSL
+210 
-219 TGITSITNYSSAL
+219 L
-232 ELYEN
+232 ELSYNDEN
-237 QIALTDGSARL
+237 MEAL
-248 LLRDNAMHLGYQAG
+248 
-262 QTYAPMQ
+262 
-269 IKGVADGTETNDAVN
+269 
-284 FGQLKAVETLADKHT
+284 
-299 TLEAGANVS
+299 S
-308 IDPGETET
+308 ID
-316 GALHY
+316 L
-321 VISADDKYVV
+321 
-331 GGAYNATDK
+331 
-340 QLTLTRNDQE
+340 
-350 TVNIDLSGIQGGAW
+350 
-364 KLSTNADKSGAKV
+364 
-377 ADVAPG
+377 
-383 DTVDLSPGYDP
+383 
-394 NGHNN
+394 
-399 IIITTDS
+399 
-406 SNPKNVKFHVN
+406 
-417 GDLRG
+417 
-422 ISHIE
+422 
-427 NQGAYIDLDGVA
+427 
-439 KNMKM
+439 
-444 IAGGGV
+444 
-450 GIIMGGGKMNIN
+450 
-462 NVIDIDTNGKIS
+462 
-474 NVADG
+474 
-479 TAAHDAVNLGQ
+479 
-490 LQSAISGLNLTK
+490 SGLNLTR

-517 ETGKITAYKVDA
+517 ETGKITAYKVNA
-529 DATSVSGTGNITVT
+529 DATSVSGTGNITVK
-543 PGTKDAN
+543 PGAKDAMTN
-550 NVTNYE
+550 ITNYE
-556 VTLNKDLTGIESISN
+556 VTLNKDLENIESISN
-571 NDKKIDLKG
+571 NDKRIGLAG
-580 DNMLLQNGDAVISID
+580 DNLLLQNGDAVISID
-595 AQGHIGGVAAAVSD
+595 AEGRISGVAAAVSD
-609 DQAVNLGQLKEYAA
+609 DQAVNLGQLREYAA
-623 GMDTHVEA
+623 GMDTHVKA

-637 ENKVTMNIVDKEGK
+637 ENKVTMDIVDKEDK
-651 PTGDQVVIKDVAS
+651 ITGQVVIKDIAS
-664 KTELDDVKTLA
+664 KTELDDVRTLA
-675 RKHNTVAAGANI
+675 ERHNTVAAGANI
-687 KVIVEDEPNA
+687 TVSDKEND
-697 DGGKEYRVALDN
+697 DGGREYKVALDKE
-709 NINLESVTTGAARMD
+709 IVLDSVTTGKTVLND
-724 NEGLKIGRETS
+724 NGVMINRETS

-740 LKIDSKTY
+740 LKINSKTY
-748 IDERGINANE
+748 IDENGINANE
-758 KKITNV
+758 QKITNV
-764 ADAELSE
+764 ADAELSA

-879 TNRVSNSRT
+879 TNHVSNSRT

-898 GKLVE
+898 GQLVE

-910 MEAMFGILDES
+910 MEAMFGMLDES
-921 KNTLFP
+921 KTMLFP
-927 DIPENHWAFE
+927 DIPENHWAYE

-951 PDGNFSG
+951 PDGSFSG

-982 ARILKEF
+982 ARVLKEF

>member
-10 SEVRN
+10 SEARN

-45 MTCATFGVAEAD
+45 MTCAAFGVAEAD
-57 ANRGLERDV
+57 ADRGLERDV

-72 DENTGLYSSEI
+72 NENTGLYSSEI
-83 WHYVTERGQQR
+83 WHYVTERGQR
-94 VHFHGNGGGGTLG
+94 VHFHGAGGGGALG
-107 DVNCGEKV
+107 DDKCGEKV

-129 KDLSANDVLLYNKS
+129 KDLSDNDVLLYNKS
-143 IKGGKIEDGKITLN
+143 IRGGTIRNGTITL
-157 TIGGAAIQL
+157 
-166 DGEITGGGWQLS
+166 
-178 TNGAAVTT
+178 TT
-186 EVAAEDTVDFSGN
+186 EGN
-199 ENISVSNEGKN
+199 RDIELEGIIPNTYINAGSYNTRTKM
-210 IKVALNSSL
+210 
-219 TGITSITNYSSAL
+219 L
-232 ELYEN
+232 ELSYNDEN
-237 QIALTDGSARL
+237 MEAL
-248 LLRDNAMHLGYQAG
+248 
-262 QTYAPMQ
+262 
-269 IKGVADGTETNDAVN
+269 
-284 FGQLKAVETLADKHT
+284 
-299 TLEAGANVS
+299 S
-308 IDPGETET
+308 ID
-316 GALHY
+316 L
-321 VISADDKYVV
+321 
-331 GGAYNATDK
+331 
-340 QLTLTRNDQE
+340 
-350 TVNIDLSGIQGGAW
+350 
-364 KLSTNADKSGAKV
+364 
-377 ADVAPG
+377 
-383 DTVDLSPGYDP
+383 
-394 NGHNN
+394 
-399 IIITTDS
+399 
-406 SNPKNVKFHVN
+406 
-417 GDLRG
+417 
-422 ISHIE
+422 
-427 NQGAYIDLDGVA
+427 
-439 KNMKM
+439 
-444 IAGGGV
+444 
-450 GIIMGGGKMNIN
+450 
-462 NVIDIDTNGKIS
+462 
-474 NVADG
+474 
-479 TAAHDAVNLGQ
+479 
-490 LQSAISGLNLTK
+490 SGLNLTR

-517 ETGKITAYKVDA
+517 ETGKITAYKVNA
-529 DATSVSGTGNITVT
+529 DATSVSGTGNITVK
-543 PGTKDAN
+543 PGAKDEMTN
-550 NVTNYE
+550 ITNYE
-556 VTLNKDLTGIESISN
+556 VTLNKDLENIESISN
-571 NDKKIDLKG
+571 NDKKIGLTG
-580 DNMLLQNGDAVISID
+580 DNLLLQNGDAVISID
-595 AQGHIGGVAAAVSD
+595 AEGRISGVAAAVSD
-609 DQAVNLGQLKEYAA
+609 DQAVNLGQLKQYAA
-623 GMDTHVEA
+623 GMDTHVKA

-637 ENKVTMNIVDKEGK
+637 DNQVTMDIVDKEDK
-651 PTGDQVVIKDVAS
+651 TTGQVVIKDIAS
-664 KTELDDVKTLA
+664 KTELDDVRTLA
-675 RKHNTVAAGANI
+675 AKHNTVVAGANI
-687 KVIVEDEPNA
+687 TVSDKEND
-697 DGGKEYRVALDN
+697 DGGREYKVALDKK
-709 NINLESVTTGAARMD
+709 IVLDSVTTGKTVLND
-724 NEGLKIGRETS
+724 NGVTINRETS

-740 LKIDSKTY
+740 LKINSKTY
-748 IDERGINANE
+748 IDENGINANE
-758 KKITNV
+758 QKITNV
-764 ADAELSE
+764 ADAELSA

-898 GKLVE
+898 GQLVE

-910 MEAMFGILDES
+910 MEAMFGMLDES
-921 KNTLFP
+921 KTMLFP
-927 DIPENHWAFE
+927 DIPENHWAYE

-951 PDGNFSG
+951 PDGSFSG

-982 ARILKEF
+982 ARVLKEF